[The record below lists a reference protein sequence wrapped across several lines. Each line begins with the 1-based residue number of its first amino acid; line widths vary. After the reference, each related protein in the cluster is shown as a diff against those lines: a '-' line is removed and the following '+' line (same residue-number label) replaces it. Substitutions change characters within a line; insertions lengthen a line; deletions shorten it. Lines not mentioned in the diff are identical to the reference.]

1 MIFPHRRYIDFLLLA
16 VGVTSA
22 ELRRVLQKDRLMV
35 PDVSDLARIHVELA
49 ARPASFNPF
58 DADDATQTWLRK
70 RGISGLVR
78 GDRAANGA
86 LAILRSPAW
95 REAVEILLL
104 AGIAPSGIISFL
116 ENRGIATPSAEAITA
131 FASYFWATAEMSL
144 AACQEF
150 LRVHPDGPML
160 MEVLT
165 GGADLGMELAGKVL
179 SRLETHHV
187 LRESTSPRTF
197 ETARN
202 ASGPGQPAEEP
213 MPPMPD
219 EAEKDLSA
227 PAAKPSPQRRAARP
241 KTEATFELPG
251 LEITEIIACPTRLP
265 EW

>member
-1 MIFPHRRYIDFLLLA
+1 MIFPHHRYIDFLLLA
-16 VGVTSA
+16 VNVTSD
-22 ELRRVLQKDRLMV
+22 EMRRVLQMDRLRV

-78 GDRAANGA
+78 GDRAATEA
-86 LAILRSPAW
+86 LAILRSAAW
-95 REAVEILLL
+95 RQTVEVLLL
-104 AGIAPSGIISFL
+104 AGIAPSGIINFL
-116 ENRGIATPSAEAITA
+116 RNRAIAAPSAEAITA

-197 ETARN
+197 ETARD
-202 ASGPGQPAEEP
+202 ASGPGQRAEEP
-213 MPPMPD
+213 MPPLPD
-219 EAEKDLSA
+219 EAEKDPPA

-241 KTEATFELPG
+241 QTEAAFEVPG
-251 LEITEIIACPTRLP
+251 LEITEITASPTKLR